1 MRIIVAF
8 PKLEDAKNLRNV
20 LIRNGFDDTMAY
32 NNAAQTIG
40 AAWLYA
46 ATSCRICITANC
58 MVIFRENF
66 RCCLSPVLRDW
77 KIVSAQILFVCPCPS
92 IAVNL

>member
-40 AAWLYA
+40 AANDSDGGVLQAAGYALQRIVWLSSERIFDVA
-46 ATSCRICITANC
+46 CRQSFEIG
-58 MVIFRENF
+58 R
-66 RCCLSPVLRDW
+66 LYQLRYC
-77 KIVSAQILFVCPCPS
+77 LFVHAHP
-92 IAVNL
+92 

>member
-32 NNAAQTIG
+32 NNAAQADQIFSMLMGEDVGPRREFIEENAT
-40 AAWLYA
+40 YA
-46 ATSCRICITANC
+46 
-58 MVIFRENF
+58 
-66 RCCLSPVLRDW
+66 
-77 KIVSAQILFVCPCPS
+77 KIDA
-92 IAVNL
+92 